1 MLSHLDVSDSFATP
15 WTIALQA
22 PLSMGFFRQEY
33 WSGSPFPTPGDLP
46 DPRIETMS
54 PVSPAWQ
61 VDSLPTEPSRDG
73 RSVELL
79 LMGTEFLL
87 GMMKKFWV

>member
-1 MLSHLDVSDSFATP
+1 MLSHSIVSDSFATP

-33 WSGSPFPTPGDLP
+33 CSGSPFPTPGDLA
-46 DPRIETMS
+46 DPRMETMS
-54 PVSPAWQ
+54 PVSPARQ
-61 VDSLPTEPSRDG
+61 VDFLPAEPSREG
-73 RSVELL
+73 RSAELL